1 MTVSD
6 GKTKKIGSQC
16 LSSAVHGCDALSP
29 NQFPPNTIIMFPLS
43 RNSKLQKSN
52 TALYPILRTP
62 PHGACDGVTASI
74 KAATHTWYSCTTPAY
89 PPFVSPRHPLSCVLS
104 LSQQPFS
111 LVKQIPLFSLCA
123 TLQLSPIPEIVP
135 SFLNTPV
142 RHYPLRQIT
151 DPPIYVMGDKMG
163 HKAFPQQSPGPHQGG
178 MPPVGMSPQAMI
190 AQQNNNM
197 EALERRR
204 ERERTRDGSAS
215 AVGVSAPF
223 FICENSLTFFRS

>member
-29 NQFPPNTIIMFPLS
+29 NKFPPNIIIMLPLS

-89 PPFVSPRHPLSCVLS
+89 PPFVSFLS
-104 LSQQPFS
+104 LSQHLSRS
-111 LVKQIPLFSLCA
+111 LNKSLCSLCT

>member
-29 NQFPPNTIIMFPLS
+29 NKFPPNIIIMLPLS

-111 LVKQIPLFSLCA
+111 LVKQIPLFSLYH
-123 TLQLSPIPEIVP
+123 T
-135 SFLNTPV
+135 T
-142 RHYPLRQIT
+142 T
-151 DPPIYVMGDKMG
+151 
-163 HKAFPQQSPGPHQGG
+163 FPHP
-178 MPPVGMSPQAMI
+178 
-190 AQQNNNM
+190 
-197 EALERRR
+197 
-204 ERERTRDGSAS
+204 RDR
-215 AVGVSAPF
+215 PF
-223 FICENSLTFFRS
+223 FLKHPGQALSIASDHGPSYIRHGR